1 MSKSKVCWSIFL
13 FFSVFFALDCF
24 PECWSSASVPAGGAT
39 EIKVLCAK
47 ILGQS
52 VPYVTVACTLHLFI
66 FLPPAQQH
74 AKSCSSDFIFIDCL
88 KFPTF
93 VVVFCTRL
101 VTVML
106 QIWLLISCL
115 LNPHTLLHLWDDE
128 MAIKRQ
134 CDLGK
139 IRHTHL
145 LAFLIYVV
153 QHLHQ

>member
-1 MSKSKVCWSIFL
+1 MNVSRWRPCVWSLHLCYTTIRIISKSKVCWSIFL
-13 FFSVFFALDCF
+13 FFSFFFALDGF

-74 AKSCSSDFIFIDCL
+74 AKSCSSDFILIDCL
-88 KFPTF
+88 KFSTF
-93 VVVFCTRL
+93 VVFCTRL

-106 QIWLLISCL
+106 QKWLLISCL
-115 LNPHTLLHLWDDE
+115 LNPHTPFCICE
-128 MAIKRQ
+128 MMKWQ
-134 CDLGK
+134 
-139 IRHTHL
+139 
-145 LAFLIYVV
+145 
-153 QHLHQ
+153 